1 MIRVIELF
9 SGIGS
14 QHAAL
19 ERLGIPYQ
27 IVGMAEIDKYAIKSY
42 EAIHGATHNYGDI
55 SKIDRLGKADFW
67 TYSFPCQDIS
77 VAGKQRGI
85 NEGTRSG
92 LLYEVERLLEVAKE
106 YDELPT
112 YLMLENVKN
121 LVGKKFKPDFD
132 KWIGKLNELG
142 YNTYWKVLNAK
153 HYGVP
158 QNRERVFAI
167 SIKREFDM
175 GYQFP
180 EGFDNGIRLKDILEK
195 EVDEKFYISG
205 EKVEKLV
212 SQIGK
217 PKNFD
222 ESENTY
228 GIKRIGNIYGEDKGT
243 GFAGNVWDK
252 DYISPTIMTAQGGN
266 RQPMIVSV
274 GNINPS
280 GNGMNGNVI
289 SSEGLAPTLTTNKGE
304 GQKILELGK
313 FNENRHSSTQNSILS
328 VEGICP
334 TIDTMQG
341 GNRQPKVLS
350 PQATTKGYIE
360 CSVPGVF
367 DMTYPDSKTRR
378 GRVQDHGEIVPT
390 LTAAS
395 QDIMYIEPS
404 GIYSGD
410 SEKFNRGPLE
420 GLSRTLKANKHDA
433 CVIEPEII
441 QIPRGNN
448 NGGNHKVCPTITSH
462 SFQDNNFC
470 NTGYRI
476 RKLTPL
482 ECFRLMGFTDEEFYK
497 AQAVNSNSQLYKQA
511 GNSIVVDVLYHLFK
525 NLFVNQEESTMQ
537 LSLF

>member
-1 MIRVIELF
+1 MLKVIELF

-19 ERLGIPYQ
+19 TRLGIDFE

-42 EAIHGATHNYGDI
+42 EAIHGKAHNYGDI
-55 SKIDRLGKADFW
+55 SKIERLGKADFW
-67 TYSFPCQDIS
+67 TYSFPCQDLS

-85 NEGTRSG
+85 KEGTRSG

-106 YDELPT
+106 HDELPK

-132 KWIGKLNELG
+132 KWLGKLDQLG

-167 SIKREFDM
+167 SIRKDVDR

-180 EGFDNGIRLKDILEK
+180 EGFDNGVRLKDILEE

-217 PKNFD
+217 PKNFKEPED
-222 ESENTY
+222 TY
-228 GIKRIGNIYGEDKGT
+228 DIKRLGNIYGEDKGT

-252 DYISPTIMTAQGGN
+252 EHLSPTLTTMQGGN
-266 RQPMIVSV
+266 REPMIISV
-274 GNINPS
+274 GNTNPS

-304 GQKILELGK
+304 GQK
-313 FNENRHSSTQNSILS
+313 
-328 VEGICP
+328 
-334 TIDTMQG
+334 
-341 GNRQPKVLS
+341 VLI

-395 QDIMYIEPS
+395 QDIMYIEPKIIDDMYKNREPREYIEES
-404 GIYSGD
+404 PTLR
-410 SEKFNRGPLE
+410 SERT
-420 GLSRTLKANKHDA
+420 GLK
-433 CVIEPEII
+433 V
-441 QIPRGNN
+441 NN
-448 NGGNHKVCPTITSH
+448 
-462 SFQDNNFC
+462 
-470 NTGYRI
+470 GYRI

-482 ECFRLMGFTDEEFYK
+482 ECFRLQGFTDEQFHK
-497 AQAVNSNSQLYKQA
+497 AEAVNSNSQLYKQA
-511 GNSIVVDVLYHLFK
+511 GNSIVVDVLYYLFR
-525 NLFVNQEESTMQ
+525 NLFLDVEEGEYYQQMKII
-537 LSLF
+537 